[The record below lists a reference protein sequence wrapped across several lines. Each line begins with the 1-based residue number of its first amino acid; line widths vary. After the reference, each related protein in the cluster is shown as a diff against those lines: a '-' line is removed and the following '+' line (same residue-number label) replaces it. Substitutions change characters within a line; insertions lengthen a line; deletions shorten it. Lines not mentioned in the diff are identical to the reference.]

1 MYPKLVPFPVNK
13 PSVRKN
19 GAAVADDEGEWWREV
34 QEFYRTLYVVCS
46 WLEDGCSG
54 NCKQEEVEV
63 VVVGYS
69 TPPQHYLQLVH
80 YIRGSR
86 NRGGHQQQ
94 HDNNN
99 SNLEFSNQLLL
110 ISTIFE

>member
-1 MYPKLVPFPVNK
+1 M
-13 PSVRKN
+13 
-19 GAAVADDEGEWWREV
+19 ADDEVEWWWEV

-69 TPPQHYLQLVH
+69 TPTPPHYLQMVH
-80 YIRGSR
+80 YILGGR

-94 HDNNN
+94 HDNNNN